1 MAPAMDEGRIRR
13 PARALPEKSDDEI
26 RAALAQAAAAK
37 EANAAKKDGEKKKSK
52 KDGEKKKAAA
62 SEPQT
67 SPTKE
72 APTAAKSPPAV
83 DVSDAPAPAPAPPP
97 AAQPPAASS
106 SSKKPADAPDAP
118 AAAKPTNEQ
127 DLEWKQAQNALNEA
141 NRLCNSIKKEIGGYM
156 KRKDTVP
163 PDLFTQK
170 ASHEAEVKRLNELI
184 KELDMNRKDGKEQQ
198 AKPAATTPPPQP
210 PPTTPAAAA
219 PATAA
224 PSSSATAAVPPLGPP
239 PTIHKPGSSGSG
251 LRTLNIN
258 VGVLGHVDSGKT
270 SLTKALST
278 VGSTA
283 AFDKHPQSK
292 ERGITLD
299 LGFSS
304 FIMDL
309 PAHLRD
315 TPYDRMQV
323 TLVDCPGHA
332 SLIRTIIGGAQI
344 IGTCTAGTQH
354 TASTTSHSHPLPT
367 SLPLPTQIDIDAGYR
382 FW

>member
-1 MAPAMDEGRIRR
+1 MARLTPPLPPPGCSAATIERASRACICGFFRPILSARYDALQLSSRVAASVATVTRALDAMAPAMDEASAFAVLRERF
-13 PARALPEKSDDEI
+13 PEKSDDEI

-37 EANAAKKDGEKKKSK
+37 EAKAAKKDGEKKKSK

-83 DVSDAPAPAPAPPP
+83 DVSDAPAPAPPPAPPR

-118 AAAKPTNEQ
+118 ATAKPTNEQ

-198 AKPAATTPPPQP
+198 AKPAAATTPPPPP

-224 PSSSATAAVPPLGPP
+224 PSSSTTATVPPLGPP

-258 VGVLGHVDSGKT
+258 VGVLGHVDST
-270 SLTKALST
+270 
-278 VGSTA
+278 
-283 AFDKHPQSK
+283 H
-292 ERGITLD
+292 
-299 LGFSS
+299 
-304 FIMDL
+304 
-309 PAHLRD
+309 
-315 TPYDRMQV
+315 TPYQGV
-323 TLVDCPGHA
+323 
-332 SLIRTIIGGAQI
+332 I
-344 IGTCTAGTQH
+344 
-354 TASTTSHSHPLPT
+354 
-367 SLPLPTQIDIDAGYR
+367 YR
-382 FW
+382 RLYRRLR